1 MPAPMMN
8 SAPGWYPDPGDGT
21 RERWWDGSAW
31 TERVRSPGAPDQAFA
46 KARSRERAVAIIG
59 GAVAVLIVIVAVVVF
74 RPSGGGSDSE
84 TSSTAPALGAVV
96 NGVSSTTAAVTTVDP
111 AKVFTDP
118 AGGFS
123 IQPGPDWV
131 NTNTGLNGT
140 SSWSVGEPT
149 GPVMPTVTVA
159 VENLPRNGSTLD
171 DYIDVTRKN
180 LAAQPGNPRVISDD
194 RITLPNGTVAALLQ
208 VQGTVNGT
216 QVRQEL
222 LAVLR
227 GSRVALVV
235 VTAAPS
241 VADDVFAAVD
251 PYIQTVAL
259 L

>member
-8 SAPGWYPDPGDGT
+8 SAPGWYPDPGDSD

-46 KARSRERAVAIIG
+46 KARNRERTVAIVG
-59 GAVAVLIVIVAVVVF
+59 GVIAVLIVIVAVVVF
-74 RPSGGGSDSE
+74 RPSGGGSDNE
-84 TSSTAPALGAVV
+84 TTSTAPALGAVV
-96 NGVSSTTAAVTTVDP
+96 NGVSSTTAAVTTIDP
-111 AKVFTDP
+111 TKVFTDP

-131 NTNTGLNGT
+131 NTGAGLNVT
-140 SSWSVGEPT
+140 ASWAVGEPT
-149 GPVMPTVTVA
+149 GAVTPTVTVA

-171 DYIDVTRKN
+171 DYIDLTRKN
-180 LAAQPGNPRVISDD
+180 IAAQPGSPRVLSDD
-194 RITLPNGTVAALLQ
+194 RITLPNGNVAAVLQ

-227 GSRVALVV
+227 GSSVALVV
-235 VTAAPS
+235 VTAAPA
-241 VADDVFAAVD
+241 VADEVFAAVD
-251 PYIQTVAL
+251 PHIQTVTL